1 MTPYAFEYTR
11 ASSVDEALALLD
23 GHDNAKLLAGGH
35 SLIPAMKLRL
45 SNPSML
51 IDVSGISE
59 LAQITASETAVHVGA
74 LATHRA
80 VETSEIV
87 QAKCGVLAEA
97 AGGIGDP
104 QVRNKGT
111 IGGSLAHADPAADYP
126 ALVLALNAAIK
137 VAGPSGTHL
146 IPAHDFFLNL
156 FKTALQ
162 DGEIITEVIFP
173 ALSARSGAA
182 YAKFSNPAS
191 KYAVVGVAA
200 WVEVDEHGM
209 CTGARV
215 GVTGA
220 ASHAFRASNVAFDL
234 SGKHLTAETIAA
246 AVAGMADAHEMLND
260 LSASSEYRAHL
271 CSVMAQRALTEAA
284 ARAMG

>member
-11 ASSVDEALALLD
+11 AGSVQEALTLLG

-51 IDVSGISE
+51 IDVSGLSE
-59 LAQITASETAVHVGA
+59 LAQITASDTAVHVGA

-80 VETSEIV
+80 VETSELV
-87 QAKCGVLAEA
+87 QAKCSVLGEA

-137 VAGPSGTHL
+137 VAGASGTRL
-146 IPAHDFFLNL
+146 IPAHDFFLDL

-173 ALSARSGAA
+173 ALGARAGAA

-220 ASHAFRASNVAFDL
+220 ASHAFRASHVEFEL
-234 SGKHLTAETIAA
+234 SGKPLDEATIAA
-246 AVAGMADAHEMLND
+246 AVAGMADPHEMLSD
-260 LSASSEYRAHL
+260 LSASGEYRAHL
-271 CSVMAQRALTEAA
+271 CSVMAKRALTTAA
-284 ARAMG
+284 ARAGA